1 MPTSTTGCS
10 HSRSCLCR
18 RFVYGTATS
27 SCWRHILRRKWPR
40 RLGCR
45 RPPVF
50 SPRALQTLR
59 DHSWPG
65 NVRELRNAVER
76 AVYRAGKTVLHDI
89 EVNPF
94 KPPFPVCWVQHDS
107 DSNRGAT
114 PPVNATPA
122 ALPPDPVAQQTESP
136 DLSFSDA
143 VARFELELLR
153 KALRS
158 SKYNQRHAANRLG
171 LTYDQFRGLY
181 RKYRAQLEQSWNSNF
196 PPNR

>member
-1 MPTSTTGCS
+1 VLSFEVLFVPPLRLREGDIELLAAHFAAQMASEIGLPT
-10 HSRSCLCR
+10 
-18 RFVYGTATS
+18 A
-27 SCWRHILRRKWPR
+27 
-40 RLGCR
+40 
-45 RPPVF
+45 PVF